1 MEKII
6 CDICGTDYPETENQ
20 CPICGCAKGEG
31 ATTSAGNA
39 SAEEQTYAYVKGGR
53 FSKSNV
59 RRRLNSDQQ
68 PKRTAPAIVPDDD
81 EEEEE
86 EQPQSNRG
94 LIIVVIVLLLAIIAV
109 STYIAVMFFGK
120 AGPTDPTVPG
130 QSSSSSVTKVP
141 CASIALD
148 SVQIT
153 LTEKGE
159 TKQIGYTLI
168 PANTTD
174 RPVFTVEDPAVV
186 SVDST
191 GKITALSSGTTTI
204 FIVCGDVQSKLTV
217 VCSTTEPTTPPTT
230 PVDKPTLP
238 QNSNFTVPADAT
250 PVEAYK
256 IIVTNSYVNIRKGP
270 STSYDKAGTANKDD
284 QLTVIATYYADDLDW
299 GLTEKGW
306 LALKYTKRSDGSSA
320 IPGGDTLKLN
330 RSDFTLDKNNT
341 KWNLYSGAL
350 DPTQITW
357 TSGNTN
363 VVTVKDGVVTAVGNG
378 STEITAEYNGQ
389 MVTCKVYVNGF

>member
-31 ATTSAGNA
+31 VTTAAGNA
-39 SAEEQTYAYVKGGR
+39 SNEEQTSAYVKGGR
-53 FSKSNV
+53 FSQSNV

-86 EQPQSNRG
+86 DQPQSNRG

-109 STYIAVMFFGK
+109 STYIAVMFVGK
-120 AGPTDPTVPG
+120 SSPMDPTVPG
-130 QSSSSSVTKVP
+130 PSSSSAVTKVP
-141 CASIALD
+141 CVSIALE
-148 SVQIT
+148 SAQIN
-153 LTEKGE
+153 LTEKGQ
-159 TKQIGYTLI
+159 TAQIGYTLI
-168 PANTTD
+168 PANTTE
-174 RPVFTVEDPAVV
+174 RPVFTAEDPAIV

-191 GKITALSSGTTTI
+191 GKVTALSSGTTIIT
-204 FIVCGDVQSKLTV
+204 IVCGDVQSRVTV
-217 VCSTTEPTTPPTT
+217 VCSAGELTTPPTT
-230 PVDKPTLP
+230 PVQKPTLP

-256 IIVTNSYVNIRKGP
+256 IIVTNAYVNIRKGP

-306 LALKYTKRSDGSSA
+306 VALKYSKRDDGSA
-320 IPGGDTLKLN
+320 AVPGGDSLKLN
-330 RSDFTLDKNNT
+330 RTDFTLTKTDT

-389 MVTCKVYVNGF
+389 MVTCKVYVTGF